1 MATALASSKPR
12 LAQRYNDEIVKALAT
27 KFGLKNVNQV
37 PRLKKI
43 VINMGV
49 GKAIDNKKRIEEAV
63 SHLGQITGQK
73 PVTCI
78 SKLAVAG
85 FRLREGLPI
94 GVKVDLRGA
103 RMWEFLDR
111 LVTLAIPRIRDFR
124 GVKSDSFDGRG
135 NYSMGLQDQSVF
147 PEILMD
153 KAEFHQGMDVTICMS
168 GGSDAM
174 SLELLTLLGMPF
186 KRN

>member
-1 MATALASSKPR
+1 
-12 LAQRYNDEIVKALAT
+12 
-27 KFGLKNVNQV
+27 
-37 PRLKKI
+37 
-43 VINMGV
+43 
-49 GKAIDNKKRIEEAV
+49 
-63 SHLGQITGQK
+63 
-73 PVTCI
+73 
-78 SKLAVAG
+78 
-85 FRLREGLPI
+85 
-94 GVKVDLRGA
+94 
-103 RMWEFLDR
+103 MWEFLDR
-111 LVTLAIPRIRDFR
+111 LITLAIPRIRDFR

-153 KAEFHQGMDVTICMS
+153 KAEFHQGMDITICMS